1 MSARYQDYQTDYTV
15 PAYNAYDAD
24 SISAHLELSA
34 NDRISPPRRNRTAK
48 WIRRTCAISLLAL
61 GGAWAAQL
69 DDKAAWWGWLQTEA
83 VNVAAMVESRMR
95 GSVPAAPAEPPA
107 NRPVA
112 DTETTEK
119 TAEKAAKFA
128 PPLPPP
134 LQASPLHVSSE
145 PAAATAPSVLASAS
159 APSAITTASLPAP
172 SAAKGAD
179 NGPSAY
185 VPAKP
190 SAAEP
195 YQKRAEA
202 AGLHP
207 EISRVLLER
216 LSPVDYRNADA
227 AIKTALAETPDN
239 GVLFWPRQRRPDLAL
254 FEVRFVSG
262 AAAECRRYVVSILKD
277 GWATTAMPME
287 KCGVQRRTARRE

>member
-1 MSARYQDYQTDYTV
+1 VSARIHDYQ
-15 PAYNAYDAD
+15 PAHSAYDAD

-34 NDRISPPRRNRTAK
+34 NDRISPPNRNRAGK
-48 WIRRTCAISLLAL
+48 WIRRTCAIAL
-61 GGAWAAQL
+61 FALVGTWVAQL
-69 DDKAAWWGWLQTEA
+69 EDKAAWWGWLQTEA
-83 VNVAAMVESRMR
+83 GNVASVVESRMR
-95 GSVPAAPAEPPA
+95 SPAPTAQIETPIAAPIANAEPAA
-107 NRPVA
+107 
-112 DTETTEK
+112 K
-119 TAEKAAKFA
+119 SA
-128 PPLPPP
+128 PLLPPP
-134 LQASPLHVSSE
+134 AQAPSE
-145 PAAATAPSVLASAS
+145 QAAATSPPVPAPAIP
-159 APSAITTASLPAP
+159 PSPITTASLPAP
-172 SAAKGAD
+172 SAARGTD

-190 SAAEP
+190 TAAEP

-227 AIKTALAETPDN
+227 AIKTALAETPDT
-239 GVLFWPRQRRPDLAL
+239 GVLVWPRQRRPDLAQ

-277 GWATTAMPME
+277 GWSTTAMPME